1 MTGWTAT
8 ILTCAGENAKPKR
21 RLWHLTAMSG
31 LRSGI
36 LLILSSPAFC
46 QTVNVPDIVQRATAA
61 LQSDWAAD
69 AKYACIEKDE
79 TRRGAKVTS
88 KTFEVVMIDGSEYHF
103 PLAVDGQNLTPD
115 QRRQELAKLGEEIR
129 KRRGEGAPE
138 RARRIER
145 WKKERDENG
154 ELLLDF
160 PVAFNF
166 QFVREETKDGHAA
179 WVLAATPKEGF
190 PQDTRARK
198 VLAGM
203 RGTAWVEKETFHP
216 IYVRCEVVKPV
227 PVFGNLASV
236 LPGTQIDISMTPV
249 ASSTPSVNI
258 WLIDLVSMNLDVAK
272 LHMFKS
278 VETTRSAY
286 TQYKLNG
293 PALEELLAEARSTAK

>member
-1 MTGWTAT
+1 MWP
-8 ILTCAGENAKPKR
+8 LRC
-21 RLWHLTAMSG
+21 G
-31 LRSGI
+31 L
-36 LLILSSPAFC
+36 LLVLSCSAFG
-46 QTVNVPDIVQRATAA
+46 QAVNVAEIVRRATAA

-69 AKYACIEKDE
+69 PKYACVQKEE
-79 TRRGAKVTS
+79 TRKGGKVTS
-88 KTFEVVMIDGSEYHF
+88 KTFEAVTIEGSEYHF
-103 PLAVDGQNLTPD
+103 PLAVDGRDLTPE
-115 QRRQELAKLGEEIR
+115 QHRQELAKLGDEV
-129 KRRGEGAPE
+129 RRRRSESAAE
-138 RARRIER
+138 RARRLEK

-166 QFVREETKDGHAA
+166 QFMREETKNGHEA

-216 IYVRCEVVKPV
+216 IYVQCEVVKPV

-249 ASSTPSVNI
+249 TAST
-258 WLIDLVSMNLDVAK
+258 WLIDLVSMKLDVAK

-278 VETTRSAY
+278 GETTTSAY
-286 TQYKLNG
+286 TGYRPNG
-293 PALEELLAEARSTAK
+293 EALEELLAEARGTGR